1 MPSLLDRI
9 PLLQP
14 PPGVKSDFVSP
25 ESNAYL
31 VRIPTLV
38 LLPIM
43 AIFTVLRFL
52 GRYFTSRGFGADDCE
67 FPAYVRRDLMNNCA
81 QICVL
86 LRQSSW
92 RAGVAFRCQVCALFL
107 RYLKV

>member
-67 FPAYVRRDLMNNCA
+67 YPAYCIRTDHDE
-81 QICVL
+81 
-86 LRQSSW
+86 
-92 RAGVAFRCQVCALFL
+92 
-107 RYLKV
+107 